1 MWTRFNNENSPSY
14 ARGKMHGLGS
24 GKLAHSSTSASQ
36 CSEKPVELWRGC
48 ISDSIMKVMD

>member
-14 ARGKMHGLGS
+14 ARGEMHGLGS
-24 GKLAHSSTSASQ
+24 GKLAHSTTSASQ